1 LEAKAPN
8 FLLDGRGDVSIDF
21 MHEHAESTGRAV
33 LKPHPSTSIDRLH
46 ASLQAVR
53 AAQEAARVRARRETR
68 RTRVWF
74 AVVTGCLVAGV
85 VVFGPRLRR
94 HRVSSAAVGVATAV
108 AATEPSASA
117 AVAAAVAAPAPA
129 PVSGP
134 ELPAPESA
142 PIPQQLAAPEVAA
155 PAAARA
161 ATSEPTETA
170 GGEGCRPLLRQRR
183 WRGALDACTA
193 DFEARPTDATL
204 ALGVAQAQHARSDLS
219 QAGVWASKAIALDP
233 ALPEAYAILAHAEA
247 RAGRRAAAVDAY
259 RRYLA
264 LAPRGWHAA
273 EARSAIRKAAR
284 AAEARP
290 ARTEPE
296 PLDSVAPDASD
307 G

>member
-1 LEAKAPN
+1 
-8 FLLDGRGDVSIDF
+8 LLDGRGDVSIDF
-21 MHEHAESTGRAV
+21 MHEHAESTGRVV

-68 RTRVWF
+68 RTRMWF
-74 AVVTGCLVAGV
+74 GIVTGCLVAGV
-85 VVFGPRLRR
+85 LVFGPRLRR
-94 HRVSSAAVGVATAV
+94 HRVSSSAVGVATAV
-108 AATEPSASA
+108 AATEPPAPVAA
-117 AVAAAVAAPAPA
+117 AVAAAVAAPAPET
-129 PVSGP
+129 VSAP
-134 ELPAPESA
+134 ELPAAESA
-142 PIPQQLAAPEVAA
+142 TAGPQAAAPEIAA
-155 PAAARA
+155 PAAARP
-161 ATSEPTETA
+161 ATSEPIETA
-170 GGEGCRPLLRQRR
+170 GAEGCRPLLRQRR
-183 WRGALDACTA
+183 WRGALDACTG
-193 DFEARPTDATL
+193 DFEAHPTDATL
-204 ALGVAQAQHARSDLS
+204 ALGVAQAQHARSDLA

-290 ARTEPE
+290 ARIEPE
-296 PLDSVAPDASD
+296 PLDSAASGASD